1 MTSVQSSK
9 WLFSVSFWG
18 RSLAA
23 ARFKWRLMQREG
35 FSESSISCPGVPAHT
50 GLCFS
55 ELKAPLED
63 RRPPFLRCE
72 IHHNKMSVSQQWGLS
87 RRQRHRSRS
96 FNSLGKSR
104 NIKENRKKRRGRQQP
119 WKHASYP
126 QVCHAEQ
133 DKQFSHVEE
142 ISTTG

>member
-23 ARFKWRLMQREG
+23 ARFKWRLTQREE

-104 NIKENRKKRRGRQQP
+104 NIKENRKKKEEEDSSHGNMP
-119 WKHASYP
+119 HTPKSAMLNKTNSSAMWKR
-126 QVCHAEQ
+126 
-133 DKQFSHVEE
+133 
-142 ISTTG
+142 